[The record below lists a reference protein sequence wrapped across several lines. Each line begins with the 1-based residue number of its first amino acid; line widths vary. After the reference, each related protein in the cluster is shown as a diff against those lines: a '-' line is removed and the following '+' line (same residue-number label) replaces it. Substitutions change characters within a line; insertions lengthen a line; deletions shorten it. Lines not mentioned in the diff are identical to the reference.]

1 MEVRTVNNAVMA
13 MLAGPIKTWVD
24 FKECAILVSLY

>member
-1 MEVRTVNNAVMA
+1 MRTANIAVMA

-24 FKECAILVSLY
+24 FKECEILVSLY